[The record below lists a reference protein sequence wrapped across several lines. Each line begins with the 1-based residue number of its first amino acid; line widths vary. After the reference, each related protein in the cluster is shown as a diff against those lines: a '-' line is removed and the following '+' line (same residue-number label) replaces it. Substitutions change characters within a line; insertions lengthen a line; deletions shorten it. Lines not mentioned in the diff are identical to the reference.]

1 VVFAEA
7 EEEVVLRAA
16 IQFRD
21 GGYGIPVLVGRQ
33 DVL

>member
-21 GGYGIPVLVGRQ
+21 FGYGIRCAATASAW
-33 DVL
+33 